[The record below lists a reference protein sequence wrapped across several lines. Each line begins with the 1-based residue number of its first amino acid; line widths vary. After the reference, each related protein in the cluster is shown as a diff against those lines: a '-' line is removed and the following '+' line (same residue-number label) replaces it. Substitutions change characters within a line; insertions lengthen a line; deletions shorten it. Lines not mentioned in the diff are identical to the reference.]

1 MPHTGF
7 VYDSR
12 FLEHDTGNAALT
24 LAPNDLLEP
33 DQHIE
38 SPVRIRRTVH
48 LLEQSGL
55 TAQLHALPCP
65 TADIED
71 VAVYHLPEYIDDI
84 AAFTRKGGGF
94 VTHSTPLCPDSYEI
108 ALLAVGGG
116 LEAVR
121 AVVQGDVTS
130 AYAMLR
136 PPGHHALEAKAMGF
150 CVFNNIAI
158 AAKLARQRWGI
169 DRVAIVDWDVHHGN
183 GTQAAFYDDPSVLF
197 ISLHQDDLFP
207 RHSGLVEETGS
218 GDGTGMTVNIPLPA
232 GTGDAGY
239 RYAFE
244 RVVTPIIE
252 QFAPQLLLVSA
263 GQDANKYDPLGR
275 MCVSAAGFRVMAQAM
290 RDLADRVCDGRLVL
304 FQEGGYSH
312 VYLPFATLAIVE
324 AVSGIRTGVDDPF
337 RPAEY
342 DLLAWQRDAVDN
354 VVTAQK
360 SFWRLP

>member
-150 CVFNNIAI
+150 CVFNNIVI
-158 AAKLARQRWGI
+158 AAKLAQQRWGI

-207 RHSGLVEETGS
+207 RHSGLVKETGS

-252 QFAPQLLLVSA
+252 QFAPAVIGFSRAGRQQIRSARPHVRVRSRLPCHGAGHARLGRPRVRRTSCLVSRRRV
-263 GQDANKYDPLGR
+263 QSRLSPLRDLSDCRSGLWYSYRGGR
-275 MCVSAAGFRVMAQAM
+275 SVPASRIRSARLAAGR
-290 RDLADRVCDGRLVL
+290 RR
-304 FQEGGYSH
+304 
-312 VYLPFATLAIVE
+312 
-324 AVSGIRTGVDDPF
+324 
-337 RPAEY
+337 
-342 DLLAWQRDAVDN
+342 
-354 VVTAQK
+354 
-360 SFWRLP
+360 